1 MPSWE
6 EKKTTN
12 LLSALKKSVET
23 SPESL
28 LTALGIRFVGKR
40 TAQTLIKNFNSIDG
54 ILDAERDNIE
64 NIHGISRSVSE
75 SLSEWK
81 SEKQNM
87 RLIENLKK
95 SGFNFKR
102 TQNETKSYLSG
113 STFVITGTLEEFTRQ
128 EVTRLIEELGGT
140 VTTSISKNT
149 NYLIYGSSPGSKYE
163 KALSLQVK
171 MLNEAKFKSLINKYK
186 KSN

>member
-1 MPSWE
+1 MEVRKAKYEINREP
-6 EKKTTN
+6 
-12 LLSALKKSVET
+12 
-23 SPESL
+23 
-28 LTALGIRFVGKR
+28 
-40 TAQTLIKNFNSIDG
+40 
-54 ILDAERDNIE
+54 
-64 NIHGISRSVSE
+64 
-75 SLSEWK
+75 
-81 SEKQNM
+81 
-87 RLIENLKK
+87 KK
-95 SGFNFKR
+95 SGFNFKK

-163 KALSLQVK
+163 KALSLQIK
-171 MLNEAKFKSLINKYK
+171 MLNEDKFKSLINKYK

>member
-64 NIHGISRSVSE
+64 NIHGISKSVSE
-75 SLSEWK
+75 SIFEWK
-81 SEKQNM
+81 SNKNNIE
-87 RLIENLKK
+87 LIETLKD
-95 SGFNFKR
+95 SGFKFDKKN
-102 TQNETKSYLSG
+102 TSSKSFLAG
-113 STFVITGTLEEFTRQ
+113 NTFVITGTLETYTRQ
-128 EVTRLIEELGGT
+128 EIVDLIENLGGT
-140 VTTSISKNT
+140 VTTAVSKNT
-149 NYLIYGSSPGSKYE
+149 NYLIYGSNPGSKYD
-163 KALSLQVK
+163 KANSLNIDLLDEVNVK
-171 MLNEAKFKSLINKYK
+171 DLISKYK